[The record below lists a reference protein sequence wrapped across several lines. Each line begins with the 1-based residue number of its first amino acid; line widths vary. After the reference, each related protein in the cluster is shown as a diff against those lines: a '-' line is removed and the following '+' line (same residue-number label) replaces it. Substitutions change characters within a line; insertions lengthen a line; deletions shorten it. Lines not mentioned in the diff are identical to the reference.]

1 VADHPRLPPW
11 IRTTLPEAS
20 AASKIRNGTYARGL
34 ATVCKEARCPNRAR
48 CSKNGTATFL
58 ILGDR
63 CTRNCSFCAV
73 KHGAPLPVSADEP
86 KRVAGAV
93 QSLGLKH
100 AVITSVTRDD
110 LPDGGASVFAD
121 TVRAIRVSSP
131 GTTVE
136 ILVPDFQGSGA
147 ALQAVMDSGPDVIN
161 HNLETVPRLYPV
173 VRQKASYQRSLQ
185 LLQRLKQRGP
195 EIITKSGIMVG
206 LGETCEELIELFRD
220 LAQSG
225 CAILTIGQYLQPTA
239 SHHPVQRFLDPAE
252 FEALR
257 DLASDAGIG
266 RVMSGPLVRSSYN
279 AGNILGELRGSRM
292 NG

>member
-1 VADHPRLPPW
+1 
-11 IRTTLPEAS
+11 
-20 AASKIRNGTYARGL
+20 
-34 ATVCKEARCPNRAR
+34 
-48 CSKNGTATFL
+48 
-58 ILGDR
+58 
-63 CTRNCSFCAV
+63 
-73 KHGAPLPVSADEP
+73 
-86 KRVAGAV
+86 VAGAV

-131 GTTVE
+131 GTTIE

-147 ALQAVMDSGPDVIN
+147 ALQAIMDSGPDVIN

-185 LLQRLKQRGP
+185 LLERVKQRDP
-195 EIITKSGIMVG
+195 DIITKSGIMVG
-206 LGETCEELIELFRD
+206 LGETQEELIELFRD
-220 LAQSG
+220 LARSG
-225 CAILTIGQYLQPTA
+225 CAILTVGQYLQPTA

-257 DLASDAGIG
+257 DLASDEGIG
-266 RVMSGPLVRSSYN
+266 KVMSGPLVRSSYN

-292 NG
+292 KG